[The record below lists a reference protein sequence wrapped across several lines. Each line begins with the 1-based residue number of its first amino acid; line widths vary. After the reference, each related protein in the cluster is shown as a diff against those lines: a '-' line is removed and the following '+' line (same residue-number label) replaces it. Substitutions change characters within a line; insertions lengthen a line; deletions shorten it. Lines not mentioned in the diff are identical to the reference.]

1 MFVVVWLWFM
11 AYVATE
17 IGFSTWLP
25 PYATLVGLT
34 SESDAA
40 LLTTVYYTAFTITR
54 TLPFIFP
61 RLLSSR
67 SVLLGAQVGASG
79 AMLVFA
85 LAPHSSALLWGCTA
99 AFGAFEGPL
108 WPAMM
113 SLLPEDYGMQLRTTH
128 TAAVLVAAKL
138 GIAGAN
144 PYFSHLLSTSRGA
157 ALFPLSILAMM
168 VVLGLLLALLL
179 LVALP
184 TSGLVLARGSRKLVE
199 PLLVSS

>member
-1 MFVVVWLWFM
+1 M
-11 AYVATE
+11 
-17 IGFSTWLP
+17 
-25 PYATLVGLT
+25 
-34 SESDAA
+34 
-40 LLTTVYYTAFTITR
+40 
-54 TLPFIFP
+54 
-61 RLLSSR
+61 
-67 SVLLGAQVGASG
+67 
-79 AMLVFA
+79 
-85 LAPHSSALLWGCTA
+85 
-99 AFGAFEGPL
+99 

-157 ALFPLSILAMM
+157 ALFPLSMLAIM
-168 VVLGLLLALLL
+168 VALGLLLALLL

-184 TSGLVLARGSRKLVE
+184 TSGLVLTRGSRKLVE